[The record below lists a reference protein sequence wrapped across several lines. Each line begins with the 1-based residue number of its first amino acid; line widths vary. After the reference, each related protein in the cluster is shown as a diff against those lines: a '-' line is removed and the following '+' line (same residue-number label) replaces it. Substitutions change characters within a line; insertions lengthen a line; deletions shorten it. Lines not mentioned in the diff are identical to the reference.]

1 MLSISALALLRNFR
15 GICGYGS
22 VVAVKSIF
30 RALYFNKSGFLH
42 VVFCTT
48 LVVQNTTY
56 TPPVIMPVG
65 VYVVLFQSL

>member
-1 MLSISALALLRNFR
+1 MLFISVFALLCDFR

-48 LVVQNTTY
+48 LVVLLGTY